1 MSVENSLQPFVILY
15 GVSRTE
21 YFSSNSEVTQISHF
35 VYISDYRKM
44 LKRVNLTIGYPKN
57 EPGTRRHAFEQM
69 LLILE
74 DHG

>member
-1 MSVENSLQPFVILY
+1 MSVENSLQPFMILY
-15 GVSRTE
+15 GASRTD
-21 YFSSNSEVTQISHF
+21 YFSSNREVTQISHF
-35 VYISDYRKM
+35 GAISDYRKM
-44 LKRVNLTIGYPKN
+44 LKWVNLTIGYPKN